1 MQKREDFYIP
11 EEVAE
16 WIGLKKS
23 QYLSD
28 LIQKQAPGDVGFEE
42 FHLFD
47 RLINGTIEQPDKAY
61 EREEDQQL
69 IRIYVKSYC
78 ETFNFHQVVVGAVLD
93 DTENKANVFVP
104 IICFVTKNVELVKE
118 FSVGD
123 VITRPTLN

>member
-1 MQKREDFYIP
+1 MEKREDFYIP

-28 LIQKQAPGDVGFEE
+28 LIQKQAAEDIGFEE

-47 RLINGTIEQPDKAY
+47 RLINGTIEQPDKAF
-61 EREEDQQL
+61 EREEDQQKL
-69 IRIYVKSYC
+69 RIYVKSYS
-78 ETFNFHQVVVGAVLD
+78 EKFNFHQVVVGVVLD
-93 DTENKANVFVP
+93 DKEARANVFVP

-118 FSVGD
+118 FGVGD